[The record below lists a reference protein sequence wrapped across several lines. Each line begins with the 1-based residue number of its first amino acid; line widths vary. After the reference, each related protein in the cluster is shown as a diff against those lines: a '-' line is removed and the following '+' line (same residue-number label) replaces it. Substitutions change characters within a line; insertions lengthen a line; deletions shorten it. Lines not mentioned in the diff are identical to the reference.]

1 MVIDHVVV
9 PIVQAIVDVMPIAR
23 MIVVGGRDGGGGN
36 DGGSSDACLRRDNDS
51 AVAAMQ

>member
-9 PIVQAIVDVMPIAR
+9 PIVQAIVDVMPITG
-23 MIVVGGRDGGGGN
+23 MIVVGGGDGGGGN
-36 DGGSSDACLRRDNDS
+36 NGGSSDACLQRDTDS